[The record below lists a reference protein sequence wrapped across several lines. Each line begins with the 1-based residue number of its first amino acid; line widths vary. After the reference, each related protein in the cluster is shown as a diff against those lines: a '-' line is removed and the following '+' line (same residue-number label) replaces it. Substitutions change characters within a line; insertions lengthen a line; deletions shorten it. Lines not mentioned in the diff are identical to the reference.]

1 MNGREYMLPANLGQ
15 VKGVADTFL
24 SFAETAVKRGWLSK
38 TFQHNAAL
46 LDLDL
51 LHCLTNIV
59 EDIARQNEQVLLK
72 TEGASQGLL
81 FE

>member
-1 MNGREYMLPANLGQ
+1 MDGNKYMLPANLGQ
-15 VKGVADTFL
+15 VKGMADTFL
-24 SFAETAVKRGWLSK
+24 SFAETAVGRGWLSK

-46 LDLDL
+46 LDLNL

-59 EDIARQNEQVLLK
+59 EDIAQQNEQILLK
-72 TEGASQGLL
+72 TEGPTQGIL